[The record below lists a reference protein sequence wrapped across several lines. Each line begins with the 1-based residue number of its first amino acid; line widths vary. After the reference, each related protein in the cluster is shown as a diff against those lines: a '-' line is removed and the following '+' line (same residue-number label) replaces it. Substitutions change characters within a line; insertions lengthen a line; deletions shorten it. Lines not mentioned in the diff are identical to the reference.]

1 MKKSKVIILSVLLF
15 AMLALTSKLIAAWL
29 TDTKSTSSTT
39 FTVGDVKF
47 SWNGAT
53 ISADAPIVPG
63 QNLIGSKFYLANAST
78 VDAELRVEIIAA
90 YTLAGSSDEVDA
102 LELFKDL
109 SLMDGWELNSEDGKW
124 YYDATITPDDET
136 IDVIDTLVL
145 DGLKVGNLFANASF
159 TVQFVFEAK
168 QKDFV
173 TWEKLGEPEIN
184 FETGL
189 A

>member
-109 SLMDGWELNSEDGKW
+109 SLMDGWELNSDGKW
-124 YYDATITPDDET
+124 YYDATITPDDEM

-173 TWEKLGEPEIN
+173 TWEELGEAKIN
-184 FETGL
+184 FGTGL

>member
-53 ISADAPIVPG
+53 ISADAPIVRAELDRK
-63 QNLIGSKFYLANAST
+63 QVLSCNAST

-90 YTLAGSSDEVDA
+90 YTLAGSNDEVSARA
-102 LELFKDL
+102 LQGL

-124 YYDATITPDDET
+124 YYDATITPDDEA
-136 IDVIDTLVL
+136 IDVIDTWFWT
-145 DGLKVGNLFANASF
+145 D
-159 TVQFVFEAK
+159 
-168 QKDFV
+168 
-173 TWEKLGEPEIN
+173 
-184 FETGL
+184 
-189 A
+189 